1 MKAMKQQEQTKD
13 YFKAHAA
20 DWQRKA
26 TDETYSNIDNRHR
39 AVIETMRAYPA
50 GSSLLDVGCGA
61 GQLTIEAA
69 QLGWRATGLDF
80 AQEMIDHCAVN
91 AKKAGV
97 KPEFVCGSV
106 FDYDAPPGSFDVIS
120 AQGFIEYIS
129 LDQLDEFLGICV
141 KSLKP
146 GAAVA
151 IGSRNRLFNLHSLNA
166 FTDLEMA
173 LGTVDRLLLEAQA
186 LQGAK
191 DQAEAVAK
199 LAKLGFEYEQPTAHP
214 RTGVAV
220 ETRYQFTPADLI
232 AKFARHGLHATRIF
246 PVHYH
251 PLPISLLA
259 EPEFKSLHRQ
269 LARLASDQW
278 ITRVNLVP
286 YSSSFVLEAKK
297 G

>member
-1 MKAMKQQEQTKD
+1 MQQQEQTRD
-13 YFKAHAA
+13 YFKANAS

-26 TDETYSNIDNRHR
+26 TDTAYSNIDNRHR
-39 AVIETMRAYPA
+39 AVIETMRGFPA

-61 GQLTIEAA
+61 GQLAIEAA
-69 QLGWRATGLDF
+69 EAGWQATGLDF
-80 AQEMIDHCAVN
+80 AREMIDHCEAN

-97 KPEFVCGSV
+97 NPKFICGSV
-106 FDYDAPPGSFDVIS
+106 FDYDAPPASIDVIS

-129 LDQLDEFLGICV
+129 LQQLDEFLAFCV
-141 KSLKP
+141 KMLKP

-173 LGTVDRLLLEAQA
+173 LGTIEQLLLEAQA
-186 LQGAK
+186 LQSAK
-191 DQAEAVAK
+191 DQAEAIAK
-199 LAKLGFEYEQPTAHP
+199 LAKLGFEYEQPTEHP
-214 RTGVAV
+214 KTGVAV

-232 AKFARHGLHATRIF
+232 AKFARHGLSATRIF

-251 PLPISLLA
+251 PLPIALLT
-259 EPEFKSLHRQ
+259 EPEFKALHRQ
-269 LARLASDQW
+269 LAKLASDEW

-297 G
+297 R

>member
-1 MKAMKQQEQTKD
+1 MKQQEQTKD
-13 YFKAHAA
+13 YFKANAA

-26 TDETYSNIDNRHR
+26 TDDAYSNIDNRHR
-39 AVIETMRAYPA
+39 AVIETMRGFPA
-50 GSSLLDVGCGA
+50 GSGLLDVGCGA
-61 GQLTIEAA
+61 GQLAIEAA
-69 QLGWRATGLDF
+69 QAGWRATGLDF
-80 AQEMIDHCAVN
+80 AQEMIDLCN
-91 AKKAGV
+91 ANATKAGV
-97 KPEFVCGSV
+97 KPEFICGSV
-106 FDYDAPPGSFDVIS
+106 FDYEAPPQSFDVIS

-129 LDQLDEFLGICV
+129 LKQLDEFLAFCMTM
-141 KSLKP
+141 LKP
-146 GAAVA
+146 GGAVA
-151 IGSRNRLFNLHSLNA
+151 IGSRNRLFNLNSLNA

-173 LGTVDRLLLEAQA
+173 LGTIDRLLLEAQV

-191 DQAEAVAK
+191 DQADAVAR
-199 LAKLGFEYEQPTAHP
+199 LEKLGFEYEQPTAHP

-232 AKFARHGLHATRIF
+232 AKFARHGLEATRIF

-269 LARLASDQW
+269 LARLASDAW

-297 G
+297 R